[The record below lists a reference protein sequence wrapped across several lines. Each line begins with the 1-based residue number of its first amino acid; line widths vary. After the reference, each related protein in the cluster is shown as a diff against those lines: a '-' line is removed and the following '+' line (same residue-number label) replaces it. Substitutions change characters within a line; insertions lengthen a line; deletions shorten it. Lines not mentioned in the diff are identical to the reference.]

1 MTEQQ
6 DKKKILIVDLNNIWN
21 KYLWVRKGNFPDTIS
36 AILHLFRSNLACIF
50 LTMWICSG
58 QTTLLYLEHQVTLL
72 SLLRI
77 S

>member
-36 AILHLFRSNLACIF
+36 AILHLFRSI
-50 LTMWICSG
+50 
-58 QTTLLYLEHQVTLL
+58 YREKE
-72 SLLRI
+72 
-77 S
+77 